1 MNRISLSQAREV
13 FFSSEAQYVSQEQS
27 YIYYDNFSGEIAL
40 DIYMTY
46 GCLVVKSGS
55 DWHIHAI
62 SAESDLSSAIEE
74 VSKFMAS
81 DTENLMVLT
90 WNNIPEKLKDKRGA
104 YKLAREYC
112 PYSDQSVR
120 QLTIDDYE
128 CVKECC
134 SYETDDNQIGQN
146 IAREFLEYYND
157 YINDTNT
164 INLGL
169 FIDNSL
175 VGFVQSFKQKNQGI
189 STINIYVARMHREK
203 GYAKR
208 LLSAICAT
216 NENMVYCYSCAKN
229 NIASFNTAKSC
240 GFQFKGAYLFI

>member
-1 MNRISLSQAREV
+1 
-13 FFSSEAQYVSQEQS
+13 
-27 YIYYDNFSGEIAL
+27 
-40 DIYMTY
+40 
-46 GCLVVKSGS
+46 
-55 DWHIHAI
+55 
-62 SAESDLSSAIEE
+62 
-74 VSKFMAS
+74 MAS

-175 VGFVQSFKQKNQGI
+175 VGFV
-189 STINIYVARMHREK
+189 
-203 GYAKR
+203 
-208 LLSAICAT
+208 
-216 NENMVYCYSCAKN
+216 
-229 NIASFNTAKSC
+229 
-240 GFQFKGAYLFI
+240 

>member
-1 MNRISLSQAREV
+1 MEKIALTEAREL

-27 YIYYDNFSGEIAL
+27 YIYYDDFSGEVAL
-40 DIYMTY
+40 DIYMAY
-46 GCLVVKSGS
+46 GCLVVKNDS

-62 SAESDLSSAIEE
+62 SVESDISFAIKE
-74 VSKFMAS
+74 VSEFMNS
-81 DTENLMVLT
+81 DTEHLMVLT
-90 WNNIPEKLKDKRGA
+90 WNNIPKELKDKRGA
-104 YKLAREYC
+104 YKLAREYL
-112 PYSDQSVR
+112 PYSDQSIR

-128 CVKECC
+128 CVKKCC
-134 SYETDDNQIGQN
+134 SYETDDNQIGQD
-146 IAREFLEYYND
+146 IAKEFLTYYTD
-157 YINDTNT
+157 YMNDTHT
-164 INLGL
+164 VNLGL

-175 VGFVQSFKQKNQGI
+175 VGFVQSFEQKNQRI
-189 STINIYVARMHREK
+189 STINIYVSRMQRKK

-216 NENMVYCYSCAKN
+216 NENMIYCYSCVKN